1 MPAPRAT
8 SEPAFWDERY
18 RTGAPDGGPAFSLR
32 PNPFVADQA
41 HRIRPGGR
49 VADVGAGEGRHALHL
64 ARLGYPVLAV
74 DFAAHGLRTLRR
86 LAAEDDLPIDTLVAD
101 ASNASAWA
109 ETGAFDAV
117 VVTFV
122 HPLPEERAQMYAEI
136 RRALKPGGLLIA
148 EWFRPAHLNGTY
160 DRIGP
165 SKPDRLVSAAE
176 LREHFDPAGFL
187 VLNDAEP
194 TFDLGFL
201 DGKAATVQ
209 VVWQKGG

>member
-32 PNPFVADQA
+32 PNPFVAAEA

-64 ARLGYPVLAV
+64 ARLGHPVLAV
-74 DFAAHGLRTLRR
+74 DFAAHGLQTLAR
-86 LAAEDDLPIDTLVAD
+86 LSDDERLPIDTLVAD
-101 ASNASAWA
+101 AAEADAWA
-109 ETGAFDAV
+109 EPGAFDAV

-122 HPLPEERAQMYAEI
+122 HPLPAERAAMYAAI
-136 RRALKPGGLLIA
+136 RRALKPGGVLLA
-148 EWFRPAHLNGTY
+148 EWFRPAHLTGAY
-160 DRIGP
+160 ARIGP
-165 SKPDRLVSAAE
+165 SKPDRLVSADE
-176 LREHFDPAGFL
+176 LREHVDPAGFH
-187 VLNDAEP
+187 VLREAEP

-201 DGKAATVQ
+201 NGKAATLQ
-209 VVWQKGG
+209 VVWEKP